1 MRRIIFICV
10 CFSSLLMNS
19 QNINNMFPD
28 FDKRGMKTTI
38 LYNSSS
44 FSDINDYPTQTHNI
58 YNFYQAYK
66 AISFSD
72 FEQRLPNL
80 STLKAKATQELLSL
94 EVPLALLFTEYDTFN
109 EVASNNNLIET
120 SDGNTFQRVGPQTEI
135 FDKHQLLIAAA
146 LKPIQRGTNVVFS
159 LYEDTFFNTSERNI
173 IKIEVDFDDNQG
185 FRTINTDSNTP
196 INYQNEGEKLLQ
208 FRITLDNQE
217 VVESRASLNVIYS
230 NEELNTQNNQNIV
243 GFTSGTTDP
252 PYIQPYNEYPF
263 KGWGEMDIFYS
274 PDGVLDKPIFLID
287 GFDPLDSRNINTI
300 YQALNYS
307 GGNLGDIVR
316 DNGYDVVVLNFPTY
330 FREEDQVWIKGG
342 ADYIERNAMLLVE
355 LIKYINNLKVGD
367 KQNVIIGPSM
377 GGLVARY
384 GLNYMESIGLDH
396 ETRLYISFDTP
407 HAGANVPIGF
417 QHMFN
422 YLAYGLNTWVGDFSV
437 ESLRPLVDGM
447 LKSPAGRQMLW
458 DHLEPHLVN
467 GGNEF
472 DNDNALPKPHPFFE
486 IFYNAINTI
495 NEFKFPQNT
504 RNVSIIN
511 GSSPGA
517 PFYDLNGQAVSPGQK
532 VLNATLA
539 TGTASTDAYLEA
551 WFTPNVNEKKLVS
564 KIRVDAPFIC
574 FCDIESQAFA
584 QSHGHTSGI
593 DAAPGGLF
601 DISELAA
608 TFASSDDLVA
618 SFISQLQTSYFTF
631 IPSISSMSY
640 FTNNWYEGMT
650 NPNNTPFD
658 AWSMPTQNEG
668 HVQLTP
674 QNVEFALNEILNG
687 ESVGN
692 IAADVD
698 KKPALVFEEN
708 GGGGVVNGKIY
719 ASSARGASRLD
730 NGGGGTIFGNI
741 GDWSVDLVVSE
752 MSPEAATGFGN
763 FTEDTHPLYNLG
775 DGSKSTSSD
784 GFGALGWGSFGAN
797 AYNRSSGTGSVA
809 MGFNTIAG
817 SPLNIDRQGLNINGG
832 NVGQFSAGYASRAI
846 GNKSTATG
854 FRNTAS
860 GDSSVA
866 LGNYNYATGDAT
878 IALGK
883 ENWAQGG
890 SSIAVGYKNNTAGAG
905 SIALGQENIAWGT
918 TNFTSGHQNVAGDVN
933 AAVGTAGSATAIG
946 TGTKASGRSS
956 FSANNNTTASNH
968 ASAALGLSTTADN
981 FGMLAIGVNN
991 LVGAGDTTIDADNY
1005 GGYYYADGQYTGTP
1019 IGVAFVIGNGD
1030 VNSTNSLAGS
1040 NPSNAFIVNYDGSA
1054 TLSGELTIDSDAR
1067 LKSNI
1072 ISLGSTLAKL
1082 LTIDGKSY
1090 TVKTNELESKI
1101 GLLAQDV
1108 QKVFPEL
1115 VKTASDSDQTLSV
1128 NYQGLIPVLINAI
1141 KEQQKQINE
1150 LKNKLK

>member
-28 FDKRGMKTTI
+28 FDKRGMQTSI
-38 LYNSSS
+38 LYNHSSIH
-44 FSDINDYPTQTHNI
+44 DINDYPTQTHNI

-80 STLKAKATQELLSL
+80 SHLKAKATQELLSL

-173 IKIEVDFDDNQG
+173 IKIEVDFNDNQG
-185 FRTINTDSNTP
+185 FRTINTDSSTP

-330 FREEDQVWIKGG
+330 FREQDQVWIYGG

-422 YLAYGLNTWVGDFSV
+422 YLAYGLDTWAGDFSV

-458 DHLEPHLVN
+458 DHFEPHLVD
-467 GGNEF
+467 GGPEF
-472 DNDNALPKPHPFFE
+472 NNNSALPQPHPFFD
-486 IFYNAINTI
+486 IFYNAIDTVNSS
-495 NEFKFPQNT
+495 EFPQNT

-517 PFYDLNGQAVSPGQK
+517 PFYDLNGNAVSPGQQ
-532 VLNATLA
+532 VLDAFMPGVA
-539 TGTASTDAYLEA
+539 EGTDAYLDA
-551 WFTPNVNEKKLVS
+551 WFTPYATQTATVS
-564 KIRVDAPFIC
+564 QIFVDAPWFC
-574 FCDIESQAFA
+574 FCDITSLAVA
-584 QSHGHTSGI
+584 QSHGHTDGI
-593 DAAPGGLF
+593 DTAPGGLF

-608 TFASSDDLVA
+608 TYATTDPVVD

-631 IPSISSMSY
+631 IPSISSMDY
-640 FTNNWYEGMT
+640 FTNNWYDQMT
-650 NPNNTPFD
+650 NPDNTPFD

-674 QNVEFALNEILNG
+674 QNVEFALNEIFNG

-698 KKPALVFEEN
+698 KKSALVFVED
-708 GGGGVVNGKIY
+708 GGGNPANGRIY
-719 ASSARGASRLD
+719 ASSARGASRD
-730 NGGGGTIFGNI
+730 GNGNANGAFGNI
-741 GDWSVDLVVSE
+741 GDWAVDLIISE
-752 MSPEAATGFGN
+752 KSPGQAAGDFGN
-763 FTEDTHPLYNLG
+763 FIEDGHPLYTGG
-775 DGSKSTSSD
+775 DGTQSSLSL

-797 AYNRSSGTGSVA
+797 AYNRSSGLGSVA
-809 MGFNTIAG
+809 FGFNTIAG
-817 SPLNIDRQGLNINGG
+817 PQDTQAGGIDGG

-846 GNKSTATG
+846 GNMSTATG

-860 GDSSVA
+860 GNASAA
-866 LGNYNYATGDAT
+866 LGSYNYATGDAT

-883 ENWAQGG
+883 ENWAEGASTVAIGFKNHAAGGG
-890 SSIAVGYKNNTAGAG
+890 SV
-905 SIALGQENIAWGT
+905 ALGQENIAWGT
-918 TNFTSGHQNVAGDVN
+918 TNFTSGYQNKAGDVN
-933 AAVGTAGSATAIG
+933 AAVGAAGSATAIG

-991 LVGAGDTTIDADNY
+991 SAGVGDTSIDPDNY
-1005 GGYYYADGQYTGTP
+1005 GGYYYADGAYTGTP

-1030 VNSTNSLAGS
+1030 VDSSNGLAGS
-1040 NPSNAFIVNYDGSA
+1040 NPSNAFVVNYDGSA
-1054 TLSGELTIDSDAR
+1054 TLSGDLTINSDAR

-1082 LTIDGKSY
+1082 LMIDGKSY
-1090 TVKTNELESKI
+1090 TMKTNESQSKI

-1108 QKVFPEL
+1108 QKAFPEL
-1115 VKTASDSDQTLSV
+1115 VKTANDSNQTLSV

>member
-1 MRRIIFICV
+1 MRKLIFIYV

-19 QNINNMFPD
+19 QNINDMFPD
-28 FDKRGMKTTI
+28 FDKRGMQTSI
-38 LYNSSS
+38 LYNHSSIS
-44 FSDINDYPTQTHNI
+44 NINNYPTQTHNI

-80 STLKAKATQELLSL
+80 STLKAIATQELLSL

-120 SDGNTFQRVGPQTEI
+120 SDGNTFQRIGQQTEI
-135 FDKHQLLIAAA
+135 FDKHQLFVAAA

-159 LYEDTFFNTSERNI
+159 LYEDTFFNTTESNI

-217 VVESRASLNVIYS
+217 VVESSASLNVIYS
-230 NEELNTQNNQNIV
+230 NEELNRQNNQNIV

-274 PDGVLDKPIFLID
+274 PDGILDKPIFLID

-300 YQALNYS
+300 YQLLDYS

-316 DNGYDVVVLNFPTY
+316 NNGYDVVVLNFPTY
-330 FREEDQVWIKGG
+330 FREEDQVWIYGG

-367 KQNVIIGPSM
+367 KENVIIGPSM

-422 YLAYGLNTWVGDFSV
+422 YLAYGLDTWAGDFSV

-447 LKSPAGRQMLW
+447 LKSPAARQMLW
-458 DHLEPHLVN
+458 DHFEPHMVN
-467 GGNEF
+467 GGPEF
-472 DNDNALPKPHPFFE
+472 NNNSALPQPHPFFD
-486 IFYNAINTI
+486 IFYNAIDTVNTS
-495 NEFKFPQNT
+495 EFPQNT

-517 PFYDLNGQAVSPGQK
+517 PFYDLNGNAVSPGQQ
-532 VLNATLA
+532 VLDAFMPGVA
-539 TGTASTDAYLEA
+539 EGTDAYLDA
-551 WFTPNVNEKKLVS
+551 WFTPYATQTTTVS
-564 KIRVDAPFIC
+564 QIFIDAPWFC
-574 FCDIESQAFA
+574 FCDINSQAVA
-584 QSHGHTSGI
+584 QSHGHTDGI
-593 DAAPGGLF
+593 DTAPGGLF

-608 TFASSDDLVA
+608 TYATTDPVVD

-631 IPSISSMSY
+631 IPSISSMDY
-640 FTNNWYEGMT
+640 FTNNWYDQMI
-650 NPNNTPFD
+650 NPANTPFD

-674 QNVEFALNEILNG
+674 QNVEFALNEIFNG

-692 IAADVD
+692 IAADAD
-698 KKPALVFEEN
+698 KKSALVFVEN
-708 GGGGVVNGKIY
+708 GANDTQSGRMYRSSGPAARNG
-719 ASSARGASRLD
+719 
-730 NGGGGTIFGNI
+730 NGNSNDAFGNI
-741 GDWSVDLVVSE
+741 GDWAADLVISE
-752 MSPEAATGFGN
+752 KSPAQAAGDFGN
-763 FTEDTHPLYNLG
+763 FTESGHPLYSLG
-775 DGSKSTSSD
+775 DGNQSMVST

-797 AYNRSSGTGSVA
+797 AYNRSSGLGSVA

-817 SPLNIDRQGLNINGG
+817 PQTAEASNISGD

-846 GNKSTATG
+846 GNVSTATG

-860 GDSSVA
+860 GGSSVA
-866 LGNYNYATGDAT
+866 LGYYNYATGDAT

-883 ENWAQGG
+883 ENWAQGA
-890 SSIAVGYKNNTAGAG
+890 STVAVGFKNHAAGDG
-905 SIALGQENIAWGT
+905 SVSLGQENVAWGT
-918 TNFTSGHQNVAGDVN
+918 TNFTAGYQNVAGDTN
-933 AAVGTAGSATAIG
+933 AGVGTAGSATAIG

-956 FSANNNTTASNH
+956 FSSNNNTTASNQ

-991 LVGAGDTTIDADNY
+991 TAGIGDTTIDPDNY
-1005 GGYYYADGQYTGTP
+1005 GGYFYADGVYTGTTA
-1019 IGVAFVIGNGD
+1019 GVAFVIGNGD
-1030 VNSTNSLAGS
+1030 IDTSNGLGGN
-1040 NPSNAFIVNYDGSA
+1040 NPSNAFVVNYDGSA
-1054 TLSGELTIDSDAR
+1054 TLSGDLTINSDAR

-1082 LTIDGKSY
+1082 MMIDGKSY
-1090 TVKTNELESKI
+1090 TIKTNQAESKI
-1101 GLLAQDV
+1101 GLLAQEV

-1115 VKTASDSDQTLSV
+1115 VKTTKDKDNTLSV

-1141 KEQQKQINE
+1141 KEQQKQIIE
-1150 LKNKLK
+1150 LKKLIGK